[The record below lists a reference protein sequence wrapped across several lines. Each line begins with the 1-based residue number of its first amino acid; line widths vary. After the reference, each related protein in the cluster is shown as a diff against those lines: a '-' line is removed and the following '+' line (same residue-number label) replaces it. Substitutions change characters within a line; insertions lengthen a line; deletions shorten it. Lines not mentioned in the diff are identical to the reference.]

1 MSELIATLANLFTMT
16 FVITSMFSFGLRL
29 TIAQILEPLR
39 NLRLVTMTL
48 LVNFIIVPAVA
59 LLLASLFRLEA
70 DLRIG
75 LILMST
81 VAGAPLVPKLAQI
94 AKANIP
100 FAVASTAMLVVG
112 TVIYLPLV
120 LPLILPGV
128 QIDPMRIIRPLA
140 VQILLPLGLGL
151 IVDYI
156 SRNEADVLLPILGQI
171 SNVSLTLMLVLML
184 GGNLGNVFSLLGT
197 GSIISAIIL
206 LAVAMVAG
214 YLLGGS
220 DTPTRRTLSLATGQ
234 RSLAA
239 ALVIASTNF
248 ADRPNVLVFLA
259 AAGLVA
265 MIMVM
270 PVAGRFGKS
279 GGEETLVEE
288 KTALRVPSARPEA
301 LDAKAR
307 NI

>member
-16 FVITSMFSFGLRL
+16 FVVTSMFSFGLRL
-29 TIAQILEPLR
+29 TIAQLLEPLR
-39 NLRLVTMTL
+39 NLRLLAMTL
-48 LVNFIIVPAVA
+48 LVNFVIVPAA
-59 LLLASLFRLEA
+59 AILLASLFRLDA

-75 LILMST
+75 LILISA

-100 FAVASTAMLVVG
+100 FAVASTAMLVVA

-120 LPLILPGV
+120 LPLILPGI
-128 QIDPMRIIRPLA
+128 QIDPISIIRPLSI
-140 VQILLPLGLGL
+140 QILLPLALGL

-156 SRNEADVLLPILGQI
+156 SKDEADVLLPVLGQI

-197 GSIISAIIL
+197 GSIIATIIL
-206 LAVAMVAG
+206 LAIAMVAG
-214 YLLGGS
+214 YLLGGP
-220 DTPTRRTLSLATGQ
+220 DTPTRKALSLASGQ

-239 ALVIASTNF
+239 ALVVASTNF
-248 ADRPNVLVFLA
+248 ANRPNVLVFLA

-265 MIMVM
+265 MIMVL

-279 GGEETLVEE
+279 NGEETLVVE
-288 KTALRVPSARPEA
+288 KSAMRVPSASGR
-301 LDAKAR
+301 L
-307 NI
+307 